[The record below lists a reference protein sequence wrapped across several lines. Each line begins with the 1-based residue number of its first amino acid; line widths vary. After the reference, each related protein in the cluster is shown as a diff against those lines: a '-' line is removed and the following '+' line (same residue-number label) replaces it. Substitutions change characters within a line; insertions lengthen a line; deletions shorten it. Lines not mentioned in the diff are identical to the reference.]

1 MNKGKVKKI
10 GKSIMYFILMALC
23 ILIIVGLILKRNMIS
38 NVTVENG
45 VVKHNQHI
53 DKEVNEFIYKGI
65 DKTVQ
70 NTPIAEVDNIKFFYD
85 GEELV
90 FKNKIK
96 EKNLR
101 YYLPINEFCESM
113 KIDVNEMGKS
123 IDLVKNQI
131 NKDGKEYSLRG
142 DSLTIDEVKYVS
154 LNDLVFVLNLRDK
167 WDQETGII
175 YLDEKGEIANTD
187 IINENKSGKAALLR
201 IEDVTAGGELIKAD
215 NILKMKILGDYFNNN
230 WIKFNI
236 AWIPR
241 YVNPPKN
248 EDNDLLVEKNMSN
261 VQFISLL
268 DSWIFNGANIGLHGY
283 THQFGDEVS
292 SIGTELSR
300 KNNSDEE
307 STREVIEKAIQCANV
322 LNIPIDFF
330 ESPHYSASRKQ
341 EKISEEYFGALYE
354 PLQWWW
360 NMNPLI
366 SFTNKETLYVPAAL
380 NNIDVDTHESVV
392 KKIERNRKRKSS
404 ITSMFYHPL
413 RECKNIEILPL
424 DEKGNIEYT
433 FSEDAFIKTVVN
445 TLNSTDHSTITVDEL
460 KNSLK

>member
-1 MNKGKVKKI
+1 MKKDKVRKI
-10 GKSIMYFILMALC
+10 GKGIIYFILIALC

-38 NVTVENG
+38 NVRVENG
-45 VVKHNQHI
+45 VVKYNKHI
-53 DKEVNEFIYKGI
+53 DTEVNDLIYKGI
-65 DKTVQ
+65 DKIVQ
-70 NTPIAEVDNIKFFYD
+70 NTPISEVGNVKLSYD
-85 GEELV
+85 GKELV

-113 KIDVNEMGKS
+113 NIESSKIINSIDV
-123 IDLVKNQI
+123 LKNKI
-131 NKDGKEYSLRG
+131 NKDEKEYSLRG
-142 DSLTIDEVKYVS
+142 DILTIDDINYAS
-154 LNDLVFVLNLRDK
+154 LNDLVFILNLRDK
-167 WDQETGII
+167 WDIETGMI
-175 YLDEKGEIANTD
+175 YLDEKEAIANRD
-187 IINENKSGKAALLR
+187 INNEDRNGKAALLR
-201 IEDVTAGGELIKAD
+201 IEDVTAGGEIIKGD
-215 NILKMKILGDYFNNN
+215 NILKMKILGDYFQSNG
-230 WIKFNI
+230 IKFNI

-307 STREVIEKAIQCANV
+307 STRAVIEKSIECANV

-341 EKISEEYFGALYE
+341 EKIAEEYFGALYE

-380 NNIDVDTHESVV
+380 NNIDVDTKESVV
-392 KKIERNRKRKSS
+392 KKIERNKNRKSS

-445 TLNSTDHSTITVDEL
+445 TLNSTDHSTVTVDEL